1 MSETTTTAPPE
12 PPKPKHETVP
22 PGGNPFGKQVTK
34 AKVQEQIALN
44 IFRLATYGIILAAA
58 TIFLMIAWRGAP
70 VVFGSFKT
78 TDTFP
83 YFTNTFLATSPETLH
98 VFPIAQG
105 EVPGNVSTLSQLSN
119 FTRQTLEPFDADDGR
134 RNLAFDFT
142 WQGQSETMTRPELEE
157 LLEETGATFGDL
169 QREAPVRYQVM
180 NQLGDS
186 LFRLYSFNAR
196 WAYFSELDGL
206 TNVRLAYSPPSELPA
221 AEDPDKLD
229 APANA
234 SAPAAREP
242 DFIVPLAELEAHLAE
257 RETDLYALVSENVV
271 SYRFELDGTSES
283 LGQSAWEEWLVNQ
296 DYTPITSQTF
306 SYAGGGILFPIVGTL
321 LLSVGAMAIALTL
334 GVLCAIFL
342 SEYSR
347 AGTLLD
353 TVRLSVLNLAGV
365 PSIVFGIFG
374 FGMFVIALDLGVSLT
389 AGCFTLAFMV
399 LPIVI
404 AASEESLRAVPMGFR
419 EGSLALGATK
429 WQSIRTNVL
438 PYALPGILTSS
449 ILGLTRVAGETAPIM
464 YTAAFARASQFPWQ
478 GEHWWEFFVKGVMAL
493 PYHIYVVS
501 LQINRTVYTE
511 PMQFGASFVFL
522 MLVGGFAL
530 ASILLRVRMRKL
542 YRW

>member
-1 MSETTTTAPPE
+1 MSETTTAPPE
-12 PPKPKHETVP
+12 PPASSVP
-22 PGGNPFGKQVTK
+22 APQRAPDENPFARKATK
-34 AKVQEQIALN
+34 AKVQEQVALN
-44 IFRLATYGIILAAA
+44 IFRLATYGVIAAAA

-83 YFTNTFLATSPETLH
+83 FFTNTFLASSPETLH
-98 VFPIAQG
+98 VFSIGGG
-105 EVPGNVSTLSQLSN
+105 EVPAEVTTLGALSD
-119 FTRQTLEPFDADDGR
+119 FTRETLRPFAGDDGR
-134 RNLAFDFT
+134 RNLAFQFS
-142 WQGQSETMTRPELEE
+142 WQGQDENMTRPELEDF
-157 LLEETGATFGDL
+157 LEETEATFGDL
-169 QREAPVRYQVM
+169 QREQPVRYEVM

-186 LFRLYSFNAR
+186 LFRQYQFAAE
-196 WAYFSELDGL
+196 WAHFTGL
-206 TNVRLAYSPPSELPA
+206 EGLGNPRLAYSPPSDLPPA
-221 AEDPDKLD
+221 AQPD
-229 APANA
+229 APEVTA
-234 SAPAAREP
+234 APSRDREV
-242 DFIVPLAELEAHLAE
+242 IVPLTELEAHLNAQD
-257 RETDLYALVSENVV
+257 TDLYALISENVV
-271 SYRFELDGTSES
+271 NYRFEFGGENLS
-283 LGQSAWEEWLVNQ
+283 LGQSAWEEWLTGHG
-296 DYTPITSQTF
+296 YEPITSQTF

-321 LLSVGAMAIALTL
+321 LLSFGAMAIALTL

-347 AGTLLD
+347 AGKLLD

-404 AASEESLRAVPMGFR
+404 AASEESLRSVPMGFR

-429 WQSIRTNVL
+429 WQAIRTNVL

-464 YTAAFARASQFPWQ
+464 YTAAFARASQFPWE
-478 GEHWWEFFVKGVMAL
+478 GEHWYEFFVKGVMAL

-522 MLVGGFAL
+522 VLVGGFAL
-530 ASILLRVRMRKL
+530 ASILLRVRMRKR